1 MTSRHTERARM
12 HCSVTERTLGRLLL
26 SGALVCGAMLTVVA
40 SNAQVSSAA
49 SPNDYL
55 CVVGSATQTTTESTP
70 FADPLEVEIST
81 TSCSSPTPD
90 TSTNSVSFAL
100 DGTPS
105 AAASFDTSAITTTS
119 GFASVSATA
128 NSVAGSYSVIA
139 TSPATASSSSPSVT
153 FSLTNSSLQSDTLI
167 PDVSSY
173 QSATVGAAF
182 GLPLAV
188 TVDDGNGNPVA
199 SLPVTF
205 YAPSSGPSGTFAG
218 GSTYAVADTDAD
230 GVAISPT
237 FYANDTPGGYVVD
250 ATLSGY
256 LSPVAFAMV
265 NEATTT
271 MTVSS
276 VTPTVLTQGHEQ
288 VVTISGSGFVS
299 GALVVFSSPGIKVTS
314 TTFVSA
320 GALSAH
326 ITVSSTARVG
336 ASDVTVTDPG
346 ASSTTGEDVFTVA
359 PYVSGTLEPLAVG
372 FSKNAAT
379 LSGAEARALRAF
391 AGGLSSATLVRC
403 VGYGATARLAD
414 ARTLRVARYL
424 RSIDPH
430 ARLVQRAVVSASV
443 NKVQLS

>member
-188 TVDDGNGNPVA
+188 TRCSQFLFIFQNTSRGARNT
-199 SLPVTF
+199 PVTLERQAKGWV
-205 YAPSSGPSGTFAG
+205 YWPTGMSG
-218 GSTYAVADTDAD
+218 
-230 GVAISPT
+230 
-237 FYANDTPGGYVVD
+237 N
-250 ATLSGY
+250 
-256 LSPVAFAMV
+256 
-265 NEATTT
+265 
-271 MTVSS
+271 
-276 VTPTVLTQGHEQ
+276 
-288 VVTISGSGFVS
+288 
-299 GALVVFSSPGIKVTS
+299 
-314 TTFVSA
+314 
-320 GALSAH
+320 
-326 ITVSSTARVG
+326 
-336 ASDVTVTDPG
+336 ASHRCRCS
-346 ASSTTGEDVFTVA
+346 ASSA
-359 PYVSGTLEPLAVG
+359 P
-372 FSKNAAT
+372 
-379 LSGAEARALRAF
+379 
-391 AGGLSSATLVRC
+391 
-403 VGYGATARLAD
+403 
-414 ARTLRVARYL
+414 
-424 RSIDPH
+424 
-430 ARLVQRAVVSASV
+430 
-443 NKVQLS
+443 